1 MIPIYYIHV
10 HISIYL
16 FIYSFCFMLLWNSV
30 FSSFHFSR
38 VRNLHQEVLGN
49 KSKRKDFP
57 KRVKRFQSP
66 VPFIMWL
73 TSITV
78 HGRICLCPILLLLDL
93 NLSIFSPY
101 RQLLYL
107 FTSLINMFKM
117 LPTPSSAKKKPPH
130 LIPQLLHPS
139 PDPYSTKLI
148 EEIGYICL
156 HLLTSHL
163 LCNSKQL
170 EQERSPEIILTDEC
184 SPNKKIKM

>member
-78 HGRICLCPILLLLDL
+78 HGRTCLCPILLLLDL

-117 LPTPSSAKKKPPH
+117 LPTPSSAKKNPTSSDSTAPPS
-130 LIPQLLHPS
+130 ITWSLLNQT
-139 PDPYSTKLI
+139 YWRNR
-148 EEIGYICL
+148 L
-156 HLLTSHL
+156 HLSSSFDLPFTL
-163 LCNSKQL
+163 
-170 EQERSPEIILTDEC
+170 
-184 SPNKKIKM
+184 